1 MAFIVEPQVEEYAEA
16 YTTPDGDL
24 FERLAEETRAKTT
37 APQMMVGRIEGRF
50 LATLVALSGARR
62 ILEFGTFTGYS
73 SISMASALPADGK
86 VITLDVDPE
95 ATAIARR
102 YMDESGHGDKIEIR
116 LGPALETLQDVE
128 GPFDLIF
135 IDADKPN
142 YVNYYEA
149 ALPLLADD
157 GLVIADNVLWSGRV
171 VEDDGDESTRAI
183 KEFNEHVRA
192 DDRVVSVMLTVRDG
206 MTLIRK
212 AAESFPE
219 PCKNRPILL
228 VSRGLIFCDLRG
240 GLRPGC
246 IGACLRWPR
255 RCSSSCSPGRLQA
268 SARPP
273 RAGALDGSRP
283 RCSTRLPSAA
293 VRPSGSS

>member
-1 MAFIVEPQVEEYAEA
+1 MAFIVDPKIEEYAEA
-16 YTTPDGDL
+16 HTTPDGEL

-73 SISMASALPADGK
+73 SISMASALPPDGK

-116 LGPALETLQDVE
+116 LGPALETLQDVA
-128 GPFDLIF
+128 GPFDLVF

-157 GLVIADNVLWSGRV
+157 GLLIADNVLWSGRV
-171 VEDDGDESTRAI
+171 VEDDDDESTRAI

-192 DDRVVSVMLTVRDG
+192 DDRVVSVMLSVRDG
-206 MTLIRK
+206 MTLVRK
-212 AAESFPE
+212 
-219 PCKNRPILL
+219 R
-228 VSRGLIFCDLRG
+228 
-240 GLRPGC
+240 
-246 IGACLRWPR
+246 
-255 RCSSSCSPGRLQA
+255 
-268 SARPP
+268 
-273 RAGALDGSRP
+273 
-283 RCSTRLPSAA
+283 
-293 VRPSGSS
+293 